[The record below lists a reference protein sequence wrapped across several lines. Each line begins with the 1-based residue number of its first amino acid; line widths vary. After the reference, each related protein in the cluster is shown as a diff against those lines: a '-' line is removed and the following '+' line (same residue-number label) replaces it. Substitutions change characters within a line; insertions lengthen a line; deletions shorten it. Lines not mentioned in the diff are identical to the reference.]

1 MRLGAHV
8 STEDPLG
15 DAARLGLE
23 VVQLSLTDMQS
34 WRKPPARDDAEELR
48 ASDVPIYV
56 HAPFVMNPASPNPR
70 VRHPSRKT
78 MQQTL
83 DAAADIGARG
93 VVVHG
98 GHVGAD
104 TDPAEGVRNWRKA
117 LESLRSDAPLLIE
130 NTAGGDNAMA
140 RSFDD
145 LARLW
150 EGIAGGGLDVEVG
163 FVLDTCHTHAAGEAT
178 VGQVER
184 VRAITGRI
192 DLLHLNDSRDPLGSG
207 RDRHA
212 NLGDGTIDV
221 DALVAEVAAH
231 GGDVVLETPTEDAG
245 HERDLALVRERL
257 GLAAG

>member
-1 MRLGAHV
+1 MRIGSHV
-8 STEDPLG
+8 STADPLG
-15 DAARLGLE
+15 DAARLDVD

-34 WRKPPARDDAEELR
+34 WKRPPTREDAGTLRD
-48 ASDVPIYV
+48 SPVGIYV

-78 MQQTL
+78 IQQTCEG
-83 DAAADIGARG
+83 AAEIGALG

-98 GHVGAD
+98 GHVGGDA
-104 TDPAEGVRNWRKA
+104 DPADGVRNWRKA
-117 LESLRSDAPLLIE
+117 LESLDVTVPVLIE

-140 RSFDD
+140 RTFDD

-150 EGIAGGGLDVEVG
+150 EGVADVDGVDVG
-163 FVLDTCHTHAAGEAT
+163 IVLDTCHTHAAGEAT
-178 VGQVER
+178 VDQVER
-184 VRAITGRI
+184 VLAVTGRI

-221 DALVAEVAAH
+221 EELLAVVRAH
-231 GGDVVLETPTEDAG
+231 DGDVVLETPWEDG
-245 HERDLALVRERL
+245 GVERDLALLRDRL
-257 GLAAG
+257 

>member
-1 MRLGAHV
+1 MPPTIGAHV

-15 DAARLGLE
+15 DGRRLAVE

-34 WRKPPARDDAEELR
+34 WRRPPDRDDAEALR
-48 ASDVPIYV
+48 ASDVRLYV

-78 MQQTL
+78 IQQTCEG
-83 DAAADIGARG
+83 AAAIGALG

-104 TDPAEGVRNWRKA
+104 TDPVEGVRNWRKA
-117 LESLRSDAPLLIE
+117 LESLDVEVPVLIE

-140 RSFDD
+140 RTFDD

-150 EGIAGGGLDVEVG
+150 DGVADVTGVEVG
-163 FVLDTCHTHAAGEAT
+163 IVLDTCHTHAAGEAT
-178 VGQVER
+178 AGQVDR

-212 NLGDGTIDV
+212 CIGEGTIGVEPLLDV
-221 DALVAEVAAH
+221 VRSFD
-231 GGDVVLETPTEDAG
+231 GDVVLETPDPA
-245 HERDLALVRERL
+245 RDLALLRERL
-257 GLAAG
+257 

>member
-8 STEDPLG
+8 STATPLA
-15 DAARLGLE
+15 DAAALDLE

-34 WRKPPARDDAEELR
+34 WRRPPVRDDADELR
-48 ASDVPIYV
+48 TSPIPVYV

-78 MQQTL
+78 IQQTC
-83 DAAADIGARG
+83 DGAAAIGAAG

-104 TDPAEGVRNWRKA
+104 SDPAEGVRNWRKA
-117 LESLRSDAPLLIE
+117 LESLEIEVPLLLE

-140 RSFDD
+140 RTFDD
-145 LARLW
+145 VARLW
-150 EGIAGGGLDVEVG
+150 EGIADVEGVEVG

-178 VGQVER
+178 ADQVER
-184 VRAITGRI
+184 VLAITGRI
-192 DLLHLNDSRDPLGSG
+192 DLLHLNDSRDERGSG

-212 NLGDGTIDV
+212 NIGAGRIDLDELAAV
-221 DALVAEVAAH
+221 VAAFD
-231 GGDVVLETPTEDAG
+231 GDVVLETPGD
-245 HERDLALVRERL
+245 
-257 GLAAG
+257 GLAADLAWVRDVA

>member
-1 MRLGAHV
+1 MRIGAHV

-15 DAARLGLE
+15 DAAALGVQ

-34 WRKPPARDDAEELR
+34 WKRPPDREDADAIR
-48 ASDVPIYV
+48 ASDVAVYV

-78 MQQTL
+78 IQQTCEG
-83 DAAADIGARG
+83 AAAIGALG

-98 GHVGAD
+98 GHVGGDA
-104 TDPAEGVRNWRKA
+104 DPAEGVRNWRKA
-117 LESLRSDAPLLIE
+117 LESLEVEIPVLIE

-140 RSFDD
+140 RTFDD

-150 EGIAGGGLDVEVG
+150 DGIADVDDVEVG
-163 FVLDTCHTHAAGEAT
+163 IVVDTCHTHAAGEAT
-178 VGQVER
+178 ADQIER
-184 VRAITGRI
+184 VRAITGRV

-212 NLGDGTIDV
+212 CIGDGTIGVEPLLAVVRSFD
-221 DALVAEVAAH
+221 
-231 GGDVVLETPTEDAG
+231 GDVVLETPDAG
-245 HERDLALVRERL
+245 RDLALLRDRL
-257 GLAAG
+257 